1 MGTEEWAEK
10 NACGFPQFIDKR
22 AGNGFYESM
31 AKKQRIWGTLD
42 PFFEAGPV
50 LGRMVANTTFL
61 RALLDADPF
70 DEYHFFLSGRKKRDA
85 VGKALRR
92 IVPAL
97 MEAGR
102 IRLML
107 RHELAGMLAQTHY
120 HCFHLSDCITSQP
133 FMARMRNRYS
143 EHIFPVTGPIHSL
156 SYCNYGTAFLQHLW
170 PGTTR
175 RDSIV
180 CTSRAGKKV
189 VEQYFDW
196 LRNGFGLTEAEH
208 PAPMLVRI
216 PLAVDASILTPG
228 HRRENGPVRLLVFGR
243 ISHHSKMDVVP
254 LIRAVHR
261 LVQDGM
267 DPAGV
272 EIVLAGWADEDDNVR
287 TTLTN
292 LAANAGIALHIHLR
306 PDEKQ
311 KLELFRSADIF
322 VSIAD
327 NPQETFGI
335 TLVEAGAFGLPVVA
349 SDYDGYKDIVAHGK
363 TGLLVRTTGSD
374 STPDVDIEAPLT
386 FDSDYHLRLS
396 QRTAVD
402 IPLLADALKR
412 LIESSDLR
420 QAMGV
425 AGRKRVE
432 EMFSWPTVIKQYVE
446 LWDSLWSE
454 PVDADSLRERT
465 HPLAPEFGRIFGHYT
480 SDVLRDETMLNAGR
494 TGEAFYRGR
503 DFPNLY
509 AGLDMAIDMEIVKK
523 LAFFSRKPVDTHTL
537 IRKASEVAPNM
548 DDTQIKNH
556 ILWALKQD
564 ILEHTDK

>member
-1 MGTEEWAEK
+1 MPVV
-10 NACGFPQFIDKR
+10 FRHSIDKT
-22 AGNGFYESM
+22 AGNGFDQSM

-50 LGRMVANTTFL
+50 LGRMVANVTFM
-61 RALLDADPF
+61 RALLGSDPF
-70 DEYHFFLSGRKKRDA
+70 DEYHFFLSGRKERAA
-85 VGKALRR
+85 VGKALQEAA
-92 IVPAL
+92 PEF
-97 MEAGR
+97 MEKGR

-107 RHELAGMLAQTHY
+107 RQELPVMLAQTQY

-133 FMARMRNRYS
+133 FMTRMRNRYS
-143 EHIFPVTGPIHSL
+143 EHIFPITGLTHSL
-156 SYCNYGTAFLQHLW
+156 SYVNYGTAFIKHLW
-170 PGTTR
+170 PGTTL

-180 CTSRAGKKV
+180 CTSRAGKQV
-189 VEQYFDW
+189 VGQYFEW
-196 LRNGFGLTEAEH
+196 LREGFGLTETSH
-208 PAPMLVRI
+208 PAPLLSRI
-216 PLAVDASILTPG
+216 PLAVDSSVLTPG
-228 HRRENGPVRLLVFGR
+228 SKQGGGPVRLLVFGR

-267 DPAGV
+267 EPGGV

-292 LAANAGIALHIHLR
+292 LAANAGIALHMHLR
-306 PDEKQ
+306 PNEKE

-335 TLVEAGAFGLPVVA
+335 TLAEAGAFGLPVVA
-349 SDYDGYKDIVAHGK
+349 SDYDGYKDIVEHGK
-363 TGLLVRTTGSD
+363 TGLLVRTTGAGNTS
-374 STPDVDIEAPLT
+374 DVDIEAPLT
-386 FDSDYHLRLS
+386 FDSEYHLRLS

-402 IPLLADALKR
+402 IPTLSDSLKLLIDSL
-412 LIESSDLR
+412 ELR
-420 QAMGV
+420 QTMGT

-432 EMFSWPTVIKQYVE
+432 KEFSWPVIIRQYVE
-446 LWDSLWSE
+446 LWDFLWTE
-454 PVDADSLRERT
+454 PVDAEPLRDVA

-480 SDVLRDETMLNAGR
+480 SDVLCDDTVLKAGR

-509 AGLDMAIDMEIVKK
+509 VGLDMSIDLEVVKK
-523 LAFFSRKPVDTHTL
+523 LVFFGRKPVDTHTL
-537 IRKASEVAPNM
+537 IRKASEVAPHM
-548 DDTQIKNH
+548 DVARIENH